1 MFSVPFLNGSRAI
14 LTGCGK
20 EEREMEKYIEIR
32 GRYNIACYRIDID
45 SDMRQTALKFAKDI
59 ILSGNQY
66 SRLLPEQV
74 RNSNDVSMQ
83 KKIEIQR
90 TYIGKLGELVFVKF
104 LEESGKAVNT
114 DGMLEVYEGQDN
126 VDPYDFMTLRGHSV
140 DVKTGFRNIHTRLLV
155 NVEQFYNIPKDY
167 YAAVK
172 IEAADTDSG
181 QKLVDWES
189 INQASILGYA
199 ERNYMEGHAQVRD
212 FGEGDAKWPF
222 YNKLLGIDSLLNEF

>member
-189 INQASILGYA
+189 IN
-199 ERNYMEGHAQVRD
+199 
-212 FGEGDAKWPF
+212 P
-222 YNKLLGIDSLLNEF
+222 

>member
-1 MFSVPFLNGSRAI
+1 
-14 LTGCGK
+14 
-20 EEREMEKYIEIR
+20 
-32 GRYNIACYRIDID
+32 
-45 SDMRQTALKFAKDI
+45 
-59 ILSGNQY
+59 
-66 SRLLPEQV
+66 
-74 RNSNDVSMQ
+74 
-83 KKIEIQR
+83 
-90 TYIGKLGELVFVKF
+90 
-104 LEESGKAVNT
+104 
-114 DGMLEVYEGQDN
+114 MLEVYEGQDN

-212 FGEGDAKWPF
+212 FGEGDAKWLF